1 MPSALHGD
9 SRDHP
14 LRSSVAR
21 RSKQAAVTFALGDC
35 SLMASSRNWLGSDAY
50 IAKPHKGG
58 ANFAFFDGHV
68 EYLKPIPVYT
78 NGMLR
83 RTGGV

>member
-21 RSKQAAVTFALGDC
+21 RSKQAAVTIALGDC
-35 SLMASSRNWLGSDAY
+35 SLTASSQNRIGSDSD
-50 IAKPHKGG
+50 IATPHKGG
-58 ANFAFFDGHV
+58 ANFPIFDGHV
-68 EYLKPIPVYT
+68 EYLKPVPAYT
-78 NGMLR
+78 NGMFR
-83 RTGGV
+83 RTGGL